1 MPPPDCPY
9 AILGINPDATED
21 DVVKSHRR
29 LILTH
34 HPDKTDDP
42 TATETAKRL
51 NDAKDRALKMI
62 ALHKKKR
69 QMEMELQ
76 QHVYMLKTYIMKTA
90 FDSTSLPNELHPKIK
105 AAVADCKGRVGMLA
119 SPYPELD
126 AYYLLV
132 GDLIERFKSE
142 IGVYRELY
150 NDANIRITDL
160 QARLNAETTA
170 REHAENGLK
179 RHKALHDTV

>member
-34 HPDKTDDP
+34 HPDKTDDT

-76 QHVYMLKTYIMKTA
+76 QHVYMLKT
-90 FDSTSLPNELHPKIK
+90 
-105 AAVADCKGRVGMLA
+105 
-119 SPYPELD
+119 
-126 AYYLLV
+126 
-132 GDLIERFKSE
+132 
-142 IGVYRELY
+142 
-150 NDANIRITDL
+150 
-160 QARLNAETTA
+160 
-170 REHAENGLK
+170 
-179 RHKALHDTV
+179 